1 MDEKLRR
8 KGLFV
13 IIVVFIIAI
22 LSSGESKAVL
32 QANGNEGATYNVTN
46 WMINIR
52 KMEELG
58 GAMGLTESINEDLT
72 TNGESNNIDVHMQK
86 NTEYGA
92 LAILSASSYG
102 NPNKIEDGDTTTG
115 NATGVVMKLNSEWV
129 AGGTIKNA
137 PNYANAKLRYKNI
150 QEQNYIQQKGDAV
163 QETKGWHGAIYSWG
177 IRDLN
182 VRYENDTGI
191 VRSSE
196 KSIFSV
202 YSLADY
208 RGGSWGSITLTGI
221 SYWPTE
227 HYSRAVIVSGEGV

>member
-129 AGGTIKNA
+129 AGGTIKNV

-163 QETKGWHGAIYSWG
+163 QETKGWHGAIHSWG
-177 IRDLN
+177 INDAALK
-182 VRYENDTGI
+182 YEDNTGI
-191 VRSSE
+191 VRASQE
-196 KSIFSV
+196 SIFSV
-202 YSLADY
+202 CSLAECWY
-208 RGGSWGSITLTGI
+208 GSWGSIHFSGI